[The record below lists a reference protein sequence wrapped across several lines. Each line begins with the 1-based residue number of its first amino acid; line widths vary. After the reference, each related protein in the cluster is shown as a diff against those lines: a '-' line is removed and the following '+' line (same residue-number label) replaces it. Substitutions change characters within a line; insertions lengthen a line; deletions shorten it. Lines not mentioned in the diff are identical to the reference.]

1 MGISEFTVHNVLRTY
16 ARQEK
21 LARVQKIKTRPAS
34 KPAGAADQVS
44 LSQAGRKIQW
54 LGQFA
59 GELVARQH
67 PDLNG
72 DAAADRV
79 RRTREDLLSRHR
91 DEVMDETLPPEA
103 FEARLRAMYL
113 G

>member
-16 ARQEK
+16 ARQDR
-21 LARVQKIKTRPAS
+21 LARVQKIKNRPAS
-34 KPAGAADQVS
+34 KPTGAVDQVS

-67 PDLNG
+67 PELDG
-72 DAAADRV
+72 DAAADKV
-79 RRTREDLLSRHR
+79 RRTRDDLLSRHR
-91 DEVMDETLPPEA
+91 DEVLDESLPPET
-103 FEARLRAMYL
+103 FEARLRAIYL